1 VTRNRRRAAAW
12 AAAAVVLVVVALGRT
27 GGAPPAARSALRVQV
42 VEAARTI
49 PAGARI
55 RPADLVTRRVPAA
68 AADPHQLSDPAAAVG
83 RRAAVG
89 LPAGSPVMD
98 AELASPAR
106 VPDAR
111 DVALRLDDLAG
122 VPADDVAGAL
132 ADVYVTRPG
141 RPPRTRRVLARVLVV
156 SASRSADGAVATLR
170 LPATLVATAI
180 AAEGAGQV
188 RLVMRSGE
196 AAP

>member
-1 VTRNRRRAAAW
+1 MW
-12 AAAAVVLVVVALGRT
+12 AAVAIVLAVVALGRT
-27 GGAPPAARSALRVQV
+27 GGGPPTARGALRVQV
-42 VEAARTI
+42 VAAARTI

-55 RPADLVTRRVPAA
+55 RPADVATRRVPAA

-83 RRAAVG
+83 RRAAVA

-106 VPDAR
+106 VPEAR

-122 VPADDVAGAL
+122 VPAGDVSGAL
-132 ADVYVTRPG
+132 ADVYVTQPG
-141 RPPRTRRVLARVLVV
+141 RPPTTRRVLARVLVV

-170 LPATLVATAI
+170 LPADLVATAI

-188 RLVMRSGE
+188 RLVVRSGE